1 MRLTDPEQ
9 LEQVGLT
16 LYERKALM
24 ALMLC
29 GVADAAT
36 LCREG
41 SVPSSK
47 IYLAMEKLAGLGLVQ
62 VQPTRPKMFAA
73 LPSEVV
79 VARII
84 EIARERSERFAAQAS
99 ELHATFTGLQS
110 RVRGRHPFVD
120 LALGVEGHIRRH
132 LVPLAAARKRI
143 LSYMEAGDLMAID
156 AAVKG
161 GFPILRRI
169 AKNAAE
175 HGVEHRVVFGF
186 SYQSAGA
193 LVDFLKVHRHDLRQV
208 TGVRYSG
215 ELGHPFHVVDDETV
229 VLPLD
234 HPFVKEGR
242 FASLL
247 VRDREL
253 ADSLAEGFQELWRKA
268 MKNLREIQ
276 VDPRGPRPDGRHPRR
291 VNPSKRCTTKGSRG
305 LCVLGRRARRS
316 GAHEQPGANRRR
328 ECWSETEALLG
339 VALPASRTSSIFLRR
354 IVGSMFHAGELDV
367 RPRPPLAGT

>member
-1 MRLTDPEQ
+1 MHLANPDY
-9 LEQVGLT
+9 LAHIGLT

-29 GVADAAT
+29 GVADAGT

-41 SVPSSK
+41 AVPTSK

-73 LPSEVV
+73 LPTEVV
-79 VARII
+79 VTRIV
-84 EIARERSERFAAQAS
+84 EIARERSERFAADAAA
-99 ELHATFTGLQS
+99 LHATFAGLRS
-110 RVRGRHPFVD
+110 RVRGRQPFLD

-132 LVPLAAARKRI
+132 LVRLAAARKRI
-143 LSYMEAGDLMAID
+143 LSYMEAGDLMTID
-156 AAVKG
+156 AAVKD

-169 AKNAAE
+169 ARNASE

-186 SYQSAGA
+186 SYRSAGW
-193 LVDFLKVHRHDLRQV
+193 LLEFLKTHRHDLRQV

-215 ELGHPFHVVDDETV
+215 ELGHPFHVVDDDTV

-253 ADSLAEGFQELWRKA
+253 ADSLAEGFQGLWRKA
-268 MKNLREIQ
+268 IRNLREIQ
-276 VDPRGPRPDGRHPRR
+276 VDPRGHQ
-291 VNPSKRCTTKGSRG
+291 
-305 LCVLGRRARRS
+305 A
-316 GAHEQPGANRRR
+316 
-328 ECWSETEALLG
+328 
-339 VALPASRTSSIFLRR
+339 
-354 IVGSMFHAGELDV
+354 
-367 RPRPPLAGT
+367 

>member
-1 MRLTDPEQ
+1 MHLADPEQ

-29 GVADAAT
+29 GVADAGT

-41 SVPSSK
+41 DVPTSK
-47 IYLAMEKLAGLGLVQ
+47 IYLAMEKLAALGLVQ

-73 LPSEVV
+73 LPAELVV
-79 VARII
+79 SRIV
-84 EIARERSERFAAQAS
+84 EIARERAERFAAQAPALQATLA
-99 ELHATFTGLQS
+99 ELKS
-110 RVRGRHPFVD
+110 RARGRHPFLD

-132 LVPLAAARKRI
+132 LVPLAAARTRI

-156 AAVKG
+156 TAVTG

-169 AKNAAE
+169 ARNAAE

-186 SYQSAGA
+186 SYQSAGQ
-193 LVDFLKVHRHDLRQV
+193 LVDFLRAHRHDLRQV

-253 ADSLAEGFQELWRKA
+253 ADSLAEGFEGLWKKA

-276 VDPRGPRPDGRHPRR
+276 VDPRAPK
-291 VNPSKRCTTKGSRG
+291 V
-305 LCVLGRRARRS
+305 
-316 GAHEQPGANRRR
+316 
-328 ECWSETEALLG
+328 
-339 VALPASRTSSIFLRR
+339 
-354 IVGSMFHAGELDV
+354 
-367 RPRPPLAGT
+367 

>member
-1 MRLTDPEQ
+1 MHLADPEQ
-9 LEQVGLT
+9 LEQIGLV

-29 GVADAAT
+29 GVADAAA

-41 SVPSSK
+41 DVPTSK
-47 IYLAMEKLAGLGLVQ
+47 IYLAMEKLASLGLVQ

-73 LPSEVV
+73 LPPEAVV
-79 VARII
+79 SRIV
-84 EIARERSERFAAQAS
+84 EIARERSDRFAAEAAALR
-99 ELHATFTGLQS
+99 ELFAGLRS
-110 RVRGRHPFVD
+110 RARGRQPFLD
-120 LALGVEGHIRRH
+120 LTLGVDGHIRRH

-156 AAVKG
+156 TAVKS
-161 GFPILRRI
+161 GFPILKRI
-169 AKNAAE
+169 ARNAAE
-175 HGVEHRVVFGF
+175 HGVEHRMVFGF
-186 SYQSAGA
+186 SYQNAGR
-193 LVDFLKVHRHDLRQV
+193 LVEFLKVHRHDLRQV

-276 VDPRGPRPDGRHPRR
+276 VDPRGH
-291 VNPSKRCTTKGSRG
+291 
-305 LCVLGRRARRS
+305 
-316 GAHEQPGANRRR
+316 Q
-328 ECWSETEALLG
+328 
-339 VALPASRTSSIFLRR
+339 
-354 IVGSMFHAGELDV
+354 M
-367 RPRPPLAGT
+367 

>member
-1 MRLTDPEQ
+1 MDLPDSEQ
-9 LEQVGLT
+9 LEDIGLS

-62 VQPTRPKMFAA
+62 IQPTRPKMFAA
-73 LPSEVV
+73 LPADTV
-79 VARII
+79 
-84 EIARERSERFAAQAS
+84 IARVIELAHDRAERFAAAAPALAS
-99 ELHATFTGLQS
+99 TFAGLRS
-110 RVRGRHPFVD
+110 RARGRQPFVD
-120 LALGVEGHIRRH
+120 LALGVEGHVRRH

-143 LSYMEAGDLMAID
+143 LSYMEHGDLLALDTAID
-156 AAVKG
+156 G

-169 AKNAAE
+169 AKNTAE
-175 HGVEHRVVFGF
+175 HGVDHQVVFGF
-186 SYQSAGA
+186 SHQTART
-193 LVDFLKVHRHDLRQV
+193 LVDFLKRHRHDLRHV

-215 ELGHPFHVVDDETV
+215 ELGHPFHVIDDDTV

-247 VRDREL
+247 LRDREL
-253 ADSLAEGFQELWRKA
+253 AESLADGFAELWRKA
-268 MKNLREIQ
+268 MRSLREID
-276 VDPRGPRPDGRHPRR
+276 VDPRQAHAGPR
-291 VNPSKRCTTKGSRG
+291 
-305 LCVLGRRARRS
+305 
-316 GAHEQPGANRRR
+316 
-328 ECWSETEALLG
+328 
-339 VALPASRTSSIFLRR
+339 
-354 IVGSMFHAGELDV
+354 
-367 RPRPPLAGT
+367 

>member
-41 SVPSSK
+41 GVPSSK

-84 EIARERSERFAAQAS
+84 EIARDRSERFAAQAS
-99 ELHATFTGLQS
+99 ELQATFTGLQS

-120 LALGVEGHIRRH
+120 LALGVEGHIQRH

-143 LSYMEAGDLMAID
+143 LSYLEAGDLMAID
-156 AAVKG
+156 TAVKG

-169 AKNAAE
+169 ARNAGE

-193 LVDFLKVHRHDLRQV
+193 LVEFLKVHRHDLRQV

-276 VDPRGPRPDGRHPRR
+276 VDPRSH
-291 VNPSKRCTTKGSRG
+291 KT
-305 LCVLGRRARRS
+305 
-316 GAHEQPGANRRR
+316 
-328 ECWSETEALLG
+328 
-339 VALPASRTSSIFLRR
+339 
-354 IVGSMFHAGELDV
+354 
-367 RPRPPLAGT
+367 

>member
-1 MRLTDPEQ
+1 MDLPDPEQ
-9 LEQVGLT
+9 LEDLGLS
-16 LYERKALM
+16 LYQRKALM

-41 SVPSSK
+41 AVPSSK

-62 VQPTRPKMFAA
+62 IQPTRPKMFAA
-73 LPSEVV
+73 LPVDTIIGRV
-79 VARII
+79 I
-84 EIARERSERFAAQAS
+84 EIARSRAERFAATAPALAS
-99 ELHATFTGLQS
+99 TFAGLRS
-110 RVRGRHPFVD
+110 RARGRQPFVD
-120 LALGVEGHIRRH
+120 LALGVDGHVRRH

-143 LSYMEAGDLMAID
+143 LSYMERGDLLAVD
-156 AAVKG
+156 AAVRD

-175 HGVEHRVVFGF
+175 HGVQHQVVFGF
-186 SYQSAGA
+186 SYQTART
-193 LVDFLKVHRHDLRQV
+193 LVDFLKRHRHDLRHV

-247 VRDREL
+247 LRDREL
-253 ADSLAEGFQELWRKA
+253 AESLADGFAELWRKA
-268 MKNLREIQ
+268 MRSLQEID
-276 VDPRGPRPDGRHPRR
+276 VDPR
-291 VNPSKRCTTKGSRG
+291 
-305 LCVLGRRARRS
+305 
-316 GAHEQPGANRRR
+316 
-328 ECWSETEALLG
+328 
-339 VALPASRTSSIFLRR
+339 
-354 IVGSMFHAGELDV
+354 
-367 RPRPPLAGT
+367 RPPVARD

>member
-1 MRLTDPEQ
+1 MRLPDPEQ

-29 GVADAAT
+29 GVGDAAT

-41 SVPSSK
+41 SVPTSK
-47 IYLAMEKLAGLGLVQ
+47 IYLAMEKLAALGLVQ

-73 LPSEVV
+73 LPSELV
-79 VARII
+79 VARIV
-84 EIARERSERFAAQAS
+84 EIVRERSERFASQAS
-99 ELHATFTGLQS
+99 QLQVMFTGLRS
-110 RVRGRHPFVD
+110 RARGRHPFLD
-120 LALGVEGHIRRH
+120 LALGVDGHIRRH

-143 LSYMEAGDLMAID
+143 LSYLEAGDLMAID
-156 AAVKG
+156 TAIKG

-169 AKNAAE
+169 AKNAAD

-186 SYQSAGA
+186 SYQSAGQ
-193 LVDFLKVHRHDLRQV
+193 LVEFLKTHRHDLRQV
-208 TGVRYSG
+208 TGVRYSR
-215 ELGHPFHVVDDETV
+215 ELGHPFHVVDGDTV

-253 ADSLAEGFQELWRKA
+253 ADNLAEGFHELWRKA
-268 MKNLREIQ
+268 MKSLREIQ
-276 VDPRGPRPDGRHPRR
+276 VDPRGHK
-291 VNPSKRCTTKGSRG
+291 S
-305 LCVLGRRARRS
+305 
-316 GAHEQPGANRRR
+316 
-328 ECWSETEALLG
+328 
-339 VALPASRTSSIFLRR
+339 
-354 IVGSMFHAGELDV
+354 
-367 RPRPPLAGT
+367 